1 MTYVPE
7 TYLMHYGVKGQKWGV
22 RRYQNYDGTLIHPKQ
37 KKTISPEEKEARNKK
52 IKKAVII
59 GAAVIGTAALAYGGY
74 RYASIS
80 NEATN
85 YAKREAGRYFT
96 NSLFIRKPTVDEI
109 SELRDIYNPS
119 VERLKSDYIN
129 QRKRAIKSSG
139 KFASDVYS
147 RARKDYIDAAKT
159 GVTLKPKSS
168 YVAQPLDDVLKGWDP
183 TEIEKLYNM
192 RK

>member
-1 MTYVPE
+1 MVYLPE
-7 TYLMHYGVKGQKWGV
+7 SYLMHHGVKGQKWGV
-22 RRYQNYDGTLIHPKQ
+22 RRYQNPDGTLIHPKQ
-37 KKTISPEEKEARNKK
+37 KKTLSPEEKEARKQK
-52 IKKAVII
+52 IKKAAII
-59 GAAVIGTAALAYGGY
+59 GAAVIGTAALAYGVY

-96 NSLFIRKPTVDEI
+96 NSLFMNKPTVDEVG
-109 SELRDIYNPS
+109 ELRDTFNPS

-129 QRKRAIKSSG
+129 QRKRSIKSSG
-139 KFASDVYS
+139 KLASDVYS
-147 RARKDYIDAAKT
+147 RARKDYIEAAKT
-159 GVTLKPKSS
+159 GTTLKPKSS
-168 YVAQPLDDVLKGWDP
+168 YVAQPLDDVLNGWDP